1 MIIKD
6 TIECNRDGN
15 VTLTNVQKDSASR
28 TVFPTSH
35 DWKGP
40 VAALRQRLDATFER
54 IGHVAELLS
63 DFARYLCVLVK
74 RFLEQSVVELV
85 LEHVRRN
92 SSPTV
97 QNHIEARLRR
107 QFANANS
114 QRLIDL
120 MSTFD
125 PDWGVD
131 LRNFLDDEYKDAV
144 DSVGNQISH
153 GVPVGVTMTGL
164 KTIVPVKKVVDHIAD
179 IVNFRHC
186 IDNA

>member
-1 MIIKD
+1 MTGK
-6 TIECNRDGN
+6 
-15 VTLTNVQKDSASR
+15 AS
-28 TVFPTSH
+28 
-35 DWKGP
+35 

-54 IGHVAELLS
+54 IGQVSDDVELELLS
-63 DFARYLCVLVK
+63 DFARYLCVLVSG
-74 RFLEQSVVELV
+74 FLEQSVVELV

-131 LRNFLDDEYKDAV
+131 LRDFLDDEYR
-144 DSVGNQISH
+144 
-153 GVPVGVTMTGL
+153 L
-164 KTIVPVKKVVDHIAD
+164 
-179 IVNFRHC
+179 
-186 IDNA
+186 